1 MKRRRV
7 DWGGDSKSSVT
18 EGSTSNVTDFISQ
31 ESVRKKEAILGIP
44 SMRSF
49 NRGNKRLREQL
60 DRLKEWDSACTE
72 PAPRPSSTRTW
83 GWALAHKA
91 GTMETQRVQKTGVL
105 VSASGLVSG
114 PASSFICITSREI
127 LKTGHDPTCHLSW
140 TSKWGKSKYK
150 KPRNREPICPPV
162 STSRGTFPDLEFFG
176 RKISAWVCTAPF
188 WSLSSQQGSA
198 LILEIAGA
206 LPSRD
211 FSANPTCFHTMT
223 HKWDNEGQ
231 EQVKIFTIINIG
243 MKNLHLKLP
252 AERLWPR
259 EDFALGLTLCI
270 FRWQEY
276 TYVFFLIIQKV
287 DFWRPQKYN
296 KHMFS
301 VI

>member
-1 MKRRRV
+1 
-7 DWGGDSKSSVT
+7 
-18 EGSTSNVTDFISQ
+18 
-31 ESVRKKEAILGIP
+31 
-44 SMRSF
+44 
-49 NRGNKRLREQL
+49 
-60 DRLKEWDSACTE
+60 
-72 PAPRPSSTRTW
+72 
-83 GWALAHKA
+83 
-91 GTMETQRVQKTGVL
+91 METQRVQKTGVL

-140 TSKWGKSKYK
+140 TSKWGKSKHK
-150 KPRNREPICPPV
+150 KPRNWEPICPPV
-162 STSRGTFPDLEFFG
+162 NTSRGTFL
-176 RKISAWVCTAPF
+176 I
-188 WSLSSQQGSA
+188 LSSLGGKLVHGSA
-198 LILEIAGA
+198 LPPSGHLVINKAAPRSFLEIAGA
-206 LPSRD
+206 LPSTD
-211 FSANPTCFHTMT
+211 FSANPTCFYTMT

-231 EQVKIFTIINIG
+231 KQVKIFTIINIG

-270 FRWQEY
+270 FGWQEY